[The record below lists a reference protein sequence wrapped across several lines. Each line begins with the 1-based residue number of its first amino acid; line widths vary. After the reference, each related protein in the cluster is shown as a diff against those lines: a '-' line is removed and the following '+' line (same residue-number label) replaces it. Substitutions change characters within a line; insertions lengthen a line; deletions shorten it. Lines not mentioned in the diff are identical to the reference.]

1 MSHPE
6 KPNERILVVDDS
18 KVQLFAMCKM
28 LEKEGY
34 AVFSASEPLTAKR
47 MLENSEFDLLLCD
60 LIMPDMDGIAMLKFS
75 KSLYATMP
83 VIIMTAFGDR
93 ESAIEA
99 LKDGAEDY
107 IFKASGERERDEF
120 FIRIRRTLE
129 KSKLQKKILAYQN
142 SLEHMVEERTK
153 ELKETQDKL
162 VQSERLRSLG
172 VITTGVAHDFNN
184 ILGVILGRTQ
194 LLIRKLKNSDIIEDL
209 QIIEKSALKGSST
222 IRRMQDYT
230 RIRKDET
237 FVPVQMNEIIDEVI
251 EITKTR
257 WKDEADNKGIVIEVE
272 KKCDDIPFVT
282 GNASELKDVII
293 NVLFNAFDSMPGGGR
308 VEIKTYLEHIHDEPW
323 VTTEISDTGCGMAEE
338 IQSKIF
344 DPFFTTKSEHGTGLG
359 MSTAYGIIQRHKGEI
374 TFKSKENQGT
384 TFYIRL
390 MAALFVHQVPSDNQQ
405 DKIPQKQKKKKF
417 SILVVDDDDAVRF
430 TLAEMLEIQEHEVSM
445 ASSGQDA
452 VKMVMQHHYDILFT
466 DLGMPGMSGW
476 ELSQEVR
483 QRSPQTHVIMIT
495 GWGTQLDQQ
504 KAKESNVKK
513 ILPKP
518 VSYDEIMNV
527 VNEYV
532 NSL

>member
-1 MSHPE
+1 MSNTEIPH
-6 KPNERILVVDDS
+6 ERILVVDDS

-34 AVFSASEPLTAKR
+34 AVFSASEPLNAKR

-75 KSLYATMP
+75 KSHHPTMP

-142 SLEHMVEERTK
+142 SLEHMVDERTK

-162 VQSERLRSLG
+162 IQSERLRSLG

-194 LLIRKLKNSDIIEDL
+194 LLIRKLKNSEIVEDL
-209 QIIEKSALKGSST
+209 HIIEKSALKGSST
-222 IRRMQDYT
+222 IKRMQDYT
-230 RIRKDET
+230 RIRKDEI

-257 WKDEADNKGIVIEVE
+257 WKDEADNKGILIEIE
-272 KKCDDIPFVT
+272 KECEDIPYVT
-282 GNASELKDVII
+282 GNASELKDVLI
-293 NVLFNAFDSMPGGGR
+293 NVLFNAFDSMLSGGK
-308 VEIKTYLEHIHDEPW
+308 VMIKTYLEQIHEEQW
-323 VTTEISDTGCGMAEE
+323 VTTEVRDTGCGIAKD

-374 TFKSKENQGT
+374 TFESKENDGT
-384 TFYIRL
+384 VFYIRL
-390 MAALFVHQVPSDNQQ
+390 MAALFVHQVPPEHPVISALPDAHR
-405 DKIPQKQKKKKF
+405 KF
-417 SILVVDDDDAVRF
+417 SILVVDDDEAVRS

-445 ASSGQDA
+445 ASSGQEA
-452 VKMVMQHHYDILFT
+452 VKMVMQRHYDIMFT

-476 ELSQEVR
+476 ELSQEIR

-504 KAKESNVKK
+504 KAAESNVKK

-518 VSYDEIMNV
+518 VSYDEIMHV
-527 VNEYV
+527 VNDYIKT
-532 NSL
+532 L

>member
-1 MSHPE
+1 MSNIE
-6 KPNERILVVDDS
+6 KPHERILVVDDS
-18 KVQLFAMCKM
+18 KVQLFAMGKM

-34 AVFSASEPLTAKR
+34 VVFSASEPLHAKR

-75 KSLYATMP
+75 KSARPIMP
-83 VIIMTAFGDR
+83 VVIMTAFGDR

-120 FIRIRRTLE
+120 LIRIRRTLE

-142 SLEHMVEERTK
+142 SLEHMVDERTK
-153 ELKETQDKL
+153 ELRETQEKL
-162 VQSERLRSLG
+162 IQSERLRSLG

-194 LLIRKLKNSDIIEDL
+194 MLIRKMKSSEIVDDL
-209 QIIEKSALKGSST
+209 LIIEKSALKGSST
-222 IRRMQDYT
+222 IKRMQDYT

-257 WKDEADNKGIVIEVE
+257 WKDEAENMGISIEVE
-272 KKCDDIPFVT
+272 KKCDDIPYVT
-282 GNASELKDVII
+282 GNASELKDVLI
-293 NVLFNAFDSMPGGGR
+293 NVLFNAFDSMVSGGR
-308 VEIKTYLEHIHDEPW
+308 VTVKTYLEHIHDEQW
-323 VTTEISDTGCGMAEE
+323 VTTEVSDTGCGIAEN

-374 TFKSKENQGT
+374 TFKSKEKEGT

-390 MAALFVHQVPSDNQQ
+390 MAALFVHQVMPENPIVKSAQ
-405 DKIPQKQKKKKF
+405 DATRQF
-417 SILVVDDDDAVRF
+417 AILVVDDDEAVRS
-430 TLAEMLEIQEHEVSM
+430 TLAEMLEIQGHDVSM
-445 ASSGQDA
+445 ASSGPEA
-452 VKMVMQHHYDILFT
+452 IRMIMQRHYEIIFT

-476 ELSQEVR
+476 ELSQEIR
-483 QRSPQTHVIMIT
+483 QRSPQTHVVMIT
-495 GWGTQLDQQ
+495 GWGTQLDHQ
-504 KAKESNVKK
+504 KAAESNVKK

-518 VSYDEIMNV
+518 VSYDEIIHA
-527 VNEYV
+527 VNDYIET
-532 NSL
+532 L

>member
-34 AVFSASEPLTAKR
+34 VVFSASEPLTAKR

-194 LLIRKLKNSDIIEDL
+194 LLLRKINDAETLEDL

-237 FVPVQMNEIIDEVI
+237 FEPVQMNEIIDEVI

-257 WKDEADNKGIVIEVE
+257 WKDESENKGITIEIE
-272 KKCDDIPFVT
+272 KQCEDIPYVT
-282 GNASELKDVII
+282 GDASELKDVVI
-293 NVLFNAFDSMPGGGR
+293 NVLFNAFDAMPKGGKVVIR
-308 VEIKTYLEHIHDEPW
+308 TYQEQIQNEPW
-323 VTTEISDTGCGMAEE
+323 VTTEISDTGCGMAEN

-344 DPFFTTKSEHGTGLG
+344 DPFFTTKMEQGTGLG
-359 MSTAYGIIQRHKGEI
+359 MSTAYGIVQRHKGDI
-374 TFKSKENQGT
+374 TFKSKTDEGT

-390 MAALFVHQVPSDNQQ
+390 MAALFVHQVPGE
-405 DKIPQKQKKKKF
+405 KEPEAVALPRKKKF
-417 SILVVDDDDAVRF
+417 SILVVDDDEAVRF

-445 ASSGQDA
+445 ASSGKEA
-452 VKMVMQHHYDILFT
+452 VKMVMQHHYDIMFT

-495 GWGTQLDQQ
+495 GWGTQLDHQ

-527 VNEYV
+527 VNDYMKT
-532 NSL
+532 L

>member
-6 KPNERILVVDDS
+6 KPSERILVVDDS

-34 AVFSASEPLTAKR
+34 SVFSASEPLTAKR
-47 MLENSEFDLLLCD
+47 MIENSEFDLLLCD

-75 KSLYATMP
+75 KSRYPTMP

-142 SLEHMVEERTK
+142 SLEHMVDERTK

-162 VQSERLRSLG
+162 IQSERLRSLG

-194 LLIRKLKNSDIIEDL
+194 LLIRKLKSSEIVDDL
-209 QIIEKSALKGSST
+209 QIIEKSALKGSAT

-257 WKDEADNKGIVIEVE
+257 WKDEAENKGIRIDIE
-272 KKCDDIPFVT
+272 KKCDDIPYVT
-282 GNASELKDVII
+282 GNASELKDVLI
-293 NVLFNAFDSMPGGGR
+293 NVLFNAFDSMPSGGK
-308 VEIKTYLEHIHDEPW
+308 VAIKTYLEPIHDEQW
-323 VTTEISDTGCGMAEE
+323 VTTEISDNGCGMVEN
-338 IQSKIF
+338 IQSKVF
-344 DPFFTTKSEHGTGLG
+344 DPFFTTKSEQGTGLG

-374 TFKSKENQGT
+374 TFKSKENEGT

-390 MAALFVHQVPSDNQQ
+390 MAALFVHQVPSE
-405 DKIPQKQKKKKF
+405 KPLEKGTAEKPKKF
-417 SILVVDDDDAVRF
+417 AILVVDDDEAVRT
-430 TLAEMLEIQEHEVSM
+430 TLAEMLEIQEHDVSM
-445 ASSGQDA
+445 ASSGPEA
-452 VKMVMQHHYDILFT
+452 VRMVMQRHYDIMFT

-483 QRSPQTHVIMIT
+483 QRSPQTHVVMIT

-504 KAKESNVKK
+504 KAAESNVKK

-518 VSYDEIMNV
+518 VSYDEIMHV
-527 VNEYV
+527 VSDYV
-532 NSL
+532 KTL

>member
-18 KVQLFAMCKM
+18 KVQLFALSKM

-34 AVFSASEPLTAKR
+34 VITSSSEPLVAKGL
-47 MLENSEFDLLLCD
+47 LEKEEYDLLLCD

-75 KSLYATMP
+75 KSRYPTMP
-83 VIIMTAFGDR
+83 VVIMTAFGDR

-142 SLEHMVEERTK
+142 SLEHMVDERTK

-194 LLIRKLKNSDIIEDL
+194 LLIRRLKNSEIVEDL
-209 QIIEKSALKGSST
+209 QIIEKSALKGSAT

-257 WKDEADNKGIVIEVE
+257 WKDEAENKGIRIEIE

-282 GNASELKDVII
+282 GNVSELKDVLI
-293 NVLFNAFDSMPGGGR
+293 NVLFNAFDSMSEGGK
-308 VEIKTYLEHIHDEPW
+308 VVIKTYLEQIHDEPW
-323 VTTEISDTGCGMAEE
+323 VTTEVSDTGCGMVEQ
-338 IQSKIF
+338 IQSKVF
-344 DPFFTTKSEHGTGLG
+344 DPFFTTKSEQGTGLG

-374 TFKSKENQGT
+374 TFKSKENEGT

-390 MAALFVHQVPSDNQQ
+390 MAALFVHQVPSE
-405 DKIPQKQKKKKF
+405 KPLEKGTPEKPKKF
-417 SILVVDDDDAVRF
+417 AILVVDDDEAVRT
-430 TLAEMLEIQEHEVSM
+430 TLAEMLEIQEHDVSM
-445 ASSGQDA
+445 ASSGPEA
-452 VKMVMQHHYDILFT
+452 VRMVMQRHYDIMFT

-476 ELSQEVR
+476 ELSQEIR
-483 QRSPQTHVIMIT
+483 QRSPQTHVVMIT
-495 GWGTQLDQQ
+495 GWGTQLDHQ
-504 KAKESNVKK
+504 KAAESNVKK

-518 VSYDEIMNV
+518 VSYDEIMHV
-527 VNEYV
+527 VNDYV
-532 NSL
+532 KTL